1 MRNSVRTVIAVL
13 AIACAIPNGVHAAQM
28 PSGSTE
34 ALVIVGADT
43 VRAEVASTPE
53 ARAQGLMF
61 RESIADGTGMLF
73 VFDRPEEQ
81 GIWMK
86 DTYVPL
92 DVAFID
98 ASYRVVSIESLE
110 PLDETVTWSSEPVL
124 FALEVRQEWFAERG
138 IESGQRVRI
147 EFGRW

>member
-1 MRNSVRTVIAVL
+1 MRNSVRTAVAAL
-13 AIACAIPNGVHAAQM
+13 AMACTIPHGASVAQV
-28 PSGSTE
+28 PSGPAE
-34 ALVIVGADT
+34 ALVIFGADT

-53 ARAQGLMF
+53 ARERGLMF
-61 RESIADGTGMLF
+61 REAIPDGTGMLF
-73 VFDRPEEQ
+73 VFDRPEVQ

-92 DVAFID
+92 DAAFID

-110 PLDETVTWSSEPVL
+110 PLDLTVKWSQEPVL
-124 FALEVRQEWFAERG
+124 FALEVRQGWFAERG
-138 IESGQRVRI
+138 IVPGQRVRI